1 MDLSKYAG
9 NRFIKLHHVADG
21 PKRKVVAS
29 VEEGSFDKPLMK
41 FTDGTQLSLNVTNVN
56 TLLDL
61 FGSADSKYVVGKQ
74 VELYAGTTKYQ
85 GADKPS
91 VLLRGVES
99 EFDDLDDFLERTKV
113 AEPPSDH
120 PAVAAPF
127 NDEIPDFK

>member
-1 MDLSKYAG
+1 MDLTRYAG
-9 NRFIKLHHVADG
+9 NRFIKLADVANG

-29 VEEGSFDKPLMK
+29 VVEGNFDRPVMK
-41 FTDGTQLSLNVTNVN
+41 FADGTSLTLNKTNVN

-61 FGSADSKYVVGKQ
+61 FGSADSKYVVGKL

-99 EFDDLDDFLERTKV
+99 EIDDLVEGTK
-113 AEPPSDH
+113 ADPPKDH
-120 PAVAAPF
+120 PAMAAPF
-127 NDEIPDFK
+127 SDEVPF